1 MESTLNTSQYRSLA
15 LDITAKDV
23 SYLIYGSDQAIE
35 SGTITLDGTS
45 GDYRKAI
52 ENAVYDNPFLLN
64 DYQRITISL
73 HARHFLIIPQEIE
86 HLARKMMES
95 SFTKIEGD
103 ILTCHIADTS
113 ASVACDVETGVE
125 AFLRRTFPTSLILH
139 HLAPLATYCARAYG
153 EDTACMH
160 VAIDN
165 EDVHIVVIKHGKLM
179 MATTANNHLNK
190 LKAVLRMAYEEGL
203 LREDIAKKL
212 VRPKGHGNKREYL
225 TREELVSLAK
235 AECKS
240 DVLRRAGLFSCLT
253 GLRLSDCILLRWE
266 NVKKSNDG
274 WVLDITTK
282 KTGTEAVLPISDEA
296 LSLCGDRGEGRVFE
310 GLTPSVVALNLKDW
324 VKNAGITKHI
334 TFHCFRHTFATLQ
347 LAGGTDIYTVSK
359 LLTHSSLATT
369 QVYADVVN
377 ELKRDAASRIS
388 LKDDAT

>member
-1 MESTLNTSQYRSLA
+1 MPSEKSQPFGRALCFFKKKCYFCSHNMESTLNTSQYRSLT

-35 SGTITLDGTS
+35 SGTITLDGTA

-165 EDVHIVVIKHGKLM
+165 EEVHIVVIKHGKLL
-179 MATTANNHLNK
+179 MANTYFHRNLEDAVYYVLNAWKTCSLDNRHDK
-190 LKAVLRMAYEEGL
+190 LQLSGDNTLRTKLAEQLRQWIAYAMPE
-203 LREDIAKKL
+203 
-212 VRPKGHGNKREYL
+212 
-225 TREELVSLAK
+225 
-235 AECKS
+235 
-240 DVLRRAGLFSCLT
+240 
-253 GLRLSDCILLRWE
+253 
-266 NVKKSNDG
+266 
-274 WVLDITTK
+274 
-282 KTGTEAVLPISDEA
+282 VLPAQA
-296 LSLCGDRGEGRVFE
+296 LKLGRDAINIPF
-310 GLTPSVVALNLKDW
+310 
-324 VKNAGITKHI
+324 
-334 TFHCFRHTFATLQ
+334 
-347 LAGGTDIYTVSK
+347 K
-359 LLTHSSLATT
+359 LLTLAL
-369 QVYADVVN
+369 YEN
-377 ELKRDAASRIS
+377 N
-388 LKDDAT
+388 